1 MKPHGRKIKKQVR
14 SILEKCTRTE
24 AMAQFKKIPDAQLTG
39 HLFSHFY
46 HLDELIKYRSVTA
59 MGELA
64 VRISAHTME
73 KARIILRR
81 IMWNLNDES
90 GGIGW
95 GSPEAMGEI
104 LSKSPQLSKEFK
116 SILFSYLDHRGNH
129 IEHEMLQRG
138 VLWGIGTY
146 LQAFPQDL
154 TRTTAQ
160 QIMAHLDSPDP
171 VRRGFALRALLNAG
185 SLDQKRMPP
194 HIKTDNHPI
203 DIYTGWDLVH
213 IPISKLALPGH
224 KA

>member
-1 MKPHGRKIKKQVR
+1 MKPYGRKTKKKVFK
-14 SILEKCTRTE
+14 ILDTEPRTLALKHLE
-24 AMAQFKKIPDAQLTG
+24 EIPDEQLVG

-46 HLDELIKYRSVTA
+46 HMDERIKFRSVTA

-64 VRISAHTME
+64 LRISGTRME

-81 IMWNLNDES
+81 LMWNLNDES

-104 LSKSPQLSKEFK
+104 LSKSPELAMEFK

-146 LQAFPQDL
+146 LEIAPD
-154 TRTTAQ
+154 
-160 QIMAHLDSPDP
+160 DSDP
-171 VRRGFALRALLNAG
+171 
-185 SLDQKRMPP
+185 
-194 HIKTDNHPI
+194 NHPATNPGAFKFKRPCQAGLCRPCP
-203 DIYTGWDLVH
+203 DQCQCPGMQGGAGPYCLGYGMHRYLYGMEIY
-213 IPISKLALPGH
+213 
-224 KA
+224 